1 MTAPAEIKP
10 AEERESAMMAAPS
23 TFGDHLRGYFARV
36 RGGEMG
42 ALPAILGIVVL
53 SLIFGF
59 ANSTFFTARNFANL
73 FTQGAPVVVIAM
85 GLIFVL
91 LLGEIDLAAGY
102 TSGVAAATLA
112 TLLAPPDGRGVIV
125 ALVAAILVGV
135 AIGLLQGTLVSK
147 IGIPSFVVT
156 LAGFLAWQGLVLLI
170 VGEGG
175 NIVIQDDLIKGI
187 ENKNMPV
194 AWGWALFIV
203 GIAAYAAITV
213 GRVMRRRKKGLAA
226 EPMSVAVARVA
237 ALGVVCGVSVYILN
251 LNRSTVPGV
260 ELAGVP
266 WVVPIILVLLIAG
279 TFLLSRTSYGRH
291 VYATGG
297 NTEAARRA
305 GIPVDRIR
313 TSVFVLCSSFAA
325 IGGIIAASRLSSVD
339 PQAGG
344 GNTLLFAVGAAVIGG
359 TSLFGGRGKMR
370 DAVLGGAVIAI
381 IANGMGLIGWKSDVQ
396 FIATGVVLLIAAGV
410 DALSRKRA
418 ASSGR

>member
-1 MTAPAEIKP
+1 VTAPTTIKP
-10 AEERESAMMAAPS
+10 AEERESAMMAAPT
-23 TFGDHLRGYFARV
+23 TFSDHMRGYLAKV

-194 AWGWALFIV
+194 AWGWALFVIGV
-203 GIAAYAAITV
+203 AGYAAITI
-213 GRVMRRRKKGLAA
+213 GRVIRRRKKGLAA

-237 ALGVVCGVSVYILN
+237 AIAVVCGVSVYILN

-418 ASSGR
+418 AASGR